1 MIDPSFPSSHVRW
14 PEWQRELETALSEHD
29 GKKLFE
35 RVMAAEAAIFNR
47 LQAISQ
53 SPAHEA
59 ERHAI
64 RDVVAKLRI
73 LKRDGLG
80 FPDWEKK

>member
-14 PEWQRELETALSEHD
+14 PEWQPELEAALSEHN
-29 GKKLFE
+29 GRKLFE

-47 LQAISQ
+47 RQAISQ
-53 SPAHEA
+53 NPAHEA

-64 RDVVAKLRI
+64 RDAAAKLRI

>member
-1 MIDPSFPSSHVRW
+1 MTNPSSPLPKILY
-14 PEWQRELETALSEHD
+14 PEWQRELEAALLEPD

-53 SPAHEA
+53 SPDFEA

-64 RDVVAKLRI
+64 RDAVERLRI

-80 FPDWEKK
+80 FPDWQKK